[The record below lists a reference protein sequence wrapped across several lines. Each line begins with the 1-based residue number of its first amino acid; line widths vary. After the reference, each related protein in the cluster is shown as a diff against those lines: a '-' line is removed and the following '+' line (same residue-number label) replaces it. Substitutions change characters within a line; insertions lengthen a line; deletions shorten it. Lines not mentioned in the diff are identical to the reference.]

1 MKSRIGSWVG
11 ILGFVLITQVG
22 LADITG
28 AVPAFP
34 GAEGSGVNASGGRG
48 GVVYL
53 VTNLN
58 DSGPGSLRAALEAS
72 GPRTVVFR
80 TSGTISLLNPL
91 TIRNS
96 KITIAGQ
103 TAPGDGICLKD
114 AGLGI
119 SADDVIIRFIRA
131 RLGND
136 SLRDSD
142 SISVSKGKRIILDH
156 CSASW
161 STDEALSASTNQD
174 RLDEVTVQWSFITEA
189 LNNAIPGKGSHGY
202 GSLIRGNRG
211 ATYSFHHN
219 LYAHQRG
226 RSPRPGNYDNWNHQV
241 DPEGF
246 LLDFRNNAIY
256 NFGGGYAGYNG
267 DHESITKINYIQN
280 YLIRGI
286 NSDSSSVAYK
296 EQSIYNK
303 GYFFKNSMNGII
315 PADPYALV
323 RFPPEY
329 TPEIIAAYK
338 RNAPFSVRSVQT
350 DSPQIA
356 YERVLKEA
364 GAIYPARDAVD
375 SRVVDTVLNRTGRV
389 IDDEDEVGGWP
400 LLEADTPPIDSD
412 EDGMPD
418 DWESARGL
426 NPSDPSDRNGDRNR
440 DEYTNLEEYL
450 NWLIRPSVSFRVSE
464 GSVAEGNIFEI
475 TAERSG
481 YVTSSL
487 RANIEIGGNAING
500 QDFQNL
506 YGYMVFPVG
515 RTTTVIRIST
525 LKDKRI
531 ENPEQITVRI
541 LSHPDQYRLGEID
554 QASIELVDRTD
565 PSEVESG
572 VGATDRNYH

>member
-136 SLRDSD
+136 SLQDSD

-246 LLDFRNNAIY
+246 LLDFRNNVIY

-280 YLIRGI
+280 YLIRGT

-364 GAIYPARDAVD
+364 GAIYPGRDAVD

-481 YVTSSL
+481 YVTSSM